1 LYRRTAFPSWWIE
14 SAFERSVDNFVAIKA
29 SAFNGFNKQ
38 WQDGRKRF
46 NPKHRNHRVSTG
58 FNIGFIRD
66 GGKCCFDRETVYIIS
81 TSLRDALMED
91 REEFVEF
98 IDSK

>member
-1 LYRRTAFPSWWIE
+1 MVSTSNGRTAVNDSIQSIE
-14 SAFERSVDNFVAIKA
+14 
-29 SAFNGFNKQ
+29 
-38 WQDGRKRF
+38 
-46 NPKHRNHRVSTG
+46 NHRVSTG